1 MNDGQTA
8 HLEAYLSTV
17 WKRLEQGECDYG
29 DRSFSADPQF
39 LIAQIRQEL
48 SDISGWS
55 AILDYRLA
63 RLSES
68 LDRLTSHATI
78 KSDL

>member
-1 MNDGQTA
+1 MTDEQTA
-8 HLEAYLSTV
+8 HLEQYLSTV
-17 WKRLEQGECDYG
+17 WKRLEQGERDYG

-39 LIAQIRQEL
+39 LVAQIRQEL

-63 RLSES
+63 RLAES
-68 LDRLTSHATI
+68 LDRLATHVTI